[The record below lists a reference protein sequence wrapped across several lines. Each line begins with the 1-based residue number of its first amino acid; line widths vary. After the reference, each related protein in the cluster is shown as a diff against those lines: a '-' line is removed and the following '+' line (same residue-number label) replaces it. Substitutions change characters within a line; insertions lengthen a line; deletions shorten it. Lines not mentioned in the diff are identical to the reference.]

1 MKKTRAVF
9 PLATLLAS
17 ALLLASCGGGGGGT
31 QIITPPPSTTFGAS
45 SSYEGI
51 CTLAGQKQFVRSYL
65 DEVYLWYDEVPAVD
79 ASRYNNIPDY
89 FNALLVTTPDVNGLP
104 KDRFSAVLPSSQA
117 KDLRSQSFAVQQS
130 GTQGL
135 LANHTDAVPVVKV
148 VTTPAGRRSGYIQFN
163 DHEQGAQD
171 DLITAFRQIRD
182 ANVQDL
188 VLDLRYNSGGFLY
201 IALAAASMVTGPA
214 NEGKIFEQ
222 LRYNNKRFAETAAS
236 TLTFS
241 GQVQFAETQYPRGT
255 LMPQLGL
262 PRLYVLTSGETCS
275 SSESIV
281 NSLRGIDVQVILVGQ
296 TTCGKPYGFRRKDNC
311 GLAFFPVEFKGSN
324 AKGYGDYTAGFQPT
338 CSVADNPAVV
348 AGSTGDPLL
357 TAAMVHMDTGSCPA
371 GTASGLLRSGDPTV
385 TASKPARPAWL
396 GRVLRDQ

>member
-1 MKKTRAVF
+1 MKKIRRLL
-9 PLATLLAS
+9 PHATLLAS
-17 ALLLASCGGGGGGT
+17 ALLLASCGGGGGGGT
-31 QIITPPPSTTFGAS
+31 ITPPPSTTFGAS
-45 SSYEGI
+45 SNYEGI
-51 CTLAGQKQFVRSYL
+51 CTLAGQKQFVRSYV
-65 DEVYLWYDEVPAVD
+65 DEVYLWYDEVPVVD

-89 FNALLVTTPDVNGLP
+89 FNALLVTTPDANGLP
-104 KDRFSAVLPSSQA
+104 KDRFSAVLPSAQA
-117 KDLRSQSFAVQQS
+117 QSLRAQSFAAPRKD
-130 GTQGL
+130 GTPTL

-188 VLDLRYNSGGFLY
+188 VLDMRYNSGGFLY

-236 TLTFS
+236 TLSFS
-241 GQVQFAETQYPRGT
+241 GQVQFPESQYPRGT
-255 LMPQLGL
+255 SMPQLGL
-262 PRLYVLTSGETCS
+262 PRLYVLTSNETCS
-275 SSESIV
+275 SSESII

-311 GLAFFPVEFKGSN
+311 GFAYFPVEFKGSN
-324 AKGYGDYTAGFQPT
+324 AKGFGDYTAGFQPT
-338 CSVADNPAVV
+338 CAVADNPAVA

-357 TAAMVHMDTGSCPA
+357 TAAMVHMDTGSCPP
-371 GTASGLLRSGDPTV
+371 GTTSILRSGDPTV
-385 TASKPARPAWL
+385 SSGKPARPAWL